1 MRQVGALLGSG
12 RASEIFDLGQ
22 GRVLRRLRFPGDT
35 LAEGAV
41 MQHAR
46 SFGFPVPQVHEVTA
60 TEMVMDRVDGPT
72 MLDDLIATSSRAAAH
87 AASLA
92 DLHRRLGAV
101 PAPMWLRRPFTEG
114 DRLVHL
120 DLHPGNVI
128 LSADGPVVVDWTNAA
143 SGPAGAD
150 SALVWLLARVAI
162 EVRPAEVAGR
172 SEVLEPFLAAFLEEV
187 DLTAARATLPEL
199 VALRLRDPNMS
210 EEEKAVIRRLV
221 EQA

>member
-1 MRQVGALLGSG
+1 MLGSG

-22 GRVLRRLRFPGDT
+22 GRVLRRLRSPGDT
-35 LAEGAV
+35 LVEGAV

-46 SFGFPVPQVHEVTA
+46 NFGFPVPQVHEVTA

-72 MLDDLIATSSRAAAH
+72 MLDDLIATPSRAAAH
-87 AASLA
+87 AGSLA
-92 DLHRRLGAV
+92 DLHHRLGAV
-101 PAPMWLRRPFTEG
+101 PAPVWLHRPFTEG

-162 EVRPAEVAGR
+162 EVRPAELAGR
-172 SEVLEPFLAAFLEEV
+172 SEVLEPFLAAFLEEL
-187 DLTAARATLPEL
+187 DLTAARRTLPEL
-199 VALRLRDPNMS
+199 AALRLRDPNMS